1 MAALNVKIYNQDGTV
16 AGEQQLDPKIFGV
29 KANTALIHEVALAQE
44 SNARESIAHTK
55 TRGEVAGGGKKP
67 WKQKHTGRAR
77 HGSTRSPIWVGGGV
91 VFGPRNTRVW
101 GKKVNKK
108 AKKQALRMI
117 LSDKLASERLIVV
130 KGLEM
135 SEYKTKTIA
144 AMLKKLPVGARKVII
159 ALPSSSPMVW
169 KSASNIGTVSV
180 SKTDSLNV
188 VDLMK
193 NRYLLTTVEGVSA
206 LTKSLS

>member
-1 MAALNVKIYNQDGTV
+1 MAALNVKIYNQDGTA
-16 AGEQQLDPKIFGV
+16 AGEQQLDAKVFGV
-29 KANTALIHEVALAQE
+29 KANKALIHEVMVAQE

-55 TRGEVAGGGKKP
+55 TRGEVRGGGKKP

-91 VFGPRNTRVW
+91 VFGPRKTRVW
-101 GKKVNKK
+101 EKKVNKK

-117 LSDKLASERLIVV
+117 LSDKVLSEKLVV
-130 KGLEM
+130 LKALEL
-135 SEYKTKTIA
+135 SEYKTKA
-144 AMLKKLPVGARKVII
+144 VAGMLKKLPVGNRKAII
-159 ALPSSSPMVW
+159 ALPSVSQIVW

-180 SKTDSLNV
+180 SKVDSLNI

-193 NRYLLTTVEGVSA
+193 NQYLLTTVDGIA
-206 LTKSLS
+206 AITKSLS

>member
-1 MAALNVKIYNQDGTV
+1 MAALNVKIYNQDGTA
-16 AGEQQLDPKIFGV
+16 AGEQQLDAKVFGV
-29 KANTALIHEVALAQE
+29 KANKALIHEIVIAQE

-55 TRGEVAGGGKKP
+55 TRGEVKGGGKKP

-91 VFGPRNTRVW
+91 VFGPRKTRVW
-101 GKKVNKK
+101 DKKVNKK

-117 LSDKLASERLIVV
+117 LSDKVLSEKLIVL
-130 KGLEM
+130 KTLELP
-135 SEYKTKTIA
+135 EYKTKTVVG
-144 AMLKKLPVGARKVII
+144 MLKKLPIGTRKAII
-159 ALPSSSPMVW
+159 ALPSVSATVW

-180 SKTDSLNV
+180 SKVDSLNI

-193 NRYLLTTVEGVSA
+193 NQYLLTTVDGIA
-206 LTKSLS
+206 AITKSLS